1 MLNPET
7 LRKKTINQ
15 ITRMVIGRIR
25 KCKTADTASRSK
37 ILDELRIILE
47 TDKIIER
54 EWYEAVKQ
62 AGGTVQDWDFASH
75 GGIKTKPVTPSKAVT
90 PAQPVTPSKPVTR
103 AKAVAP
109 APPKPVTPSKPVA
122 AKPVTPSKPVAA
134 KPVTPSKRGGFR
146 ANAGK
151 ASREQA
157 AKHAEAMQ
165 GIICQMLSEK
175 YSLQEIANH
184 LNHSGFST
192 QQGKLLTRTHVHRI
206 IKRLEG

>member
-122 AKPVTPSKPVAA
+122 AKPVTPSK
-134 KPVTPSKRGGFR
+134 RGGFR

-192 QQGKLLTRTHVHRI
+192 QQGKLLTRTHSHRI
-206 IKRLEG
+206 IKRLQ